1 MLVLCAIVNE
11 EVVHQR
17 TTQTALWQ
25 HTLYCMTQ
33 NLVHAV
39 RTCAQLSWS
48 VEALTTRIT
57 SVTCVNL
64 ICLLLA
70 REYHLSGVDNDYVV
84 TTIYMWSES
93 WLVLTA
99 EQLCYL

>member
-17 TTQTALWQ
+17 TAERTLWQ
-25 HTLYCMTQ
+25 HTLDSVTKD
-33 NLVHAV
+33 LIHTVW
-39 RTCAQLSWS
+39 TLAQLSWS

-84 TTIYMWSES
+84 HNLHVE
-93 WLVLTA
+93 
-99 EQLCYL
+99 

>member
-17 TTQTALWQ
+17 TPQTALWQ

-64 ICLLLA
+64 ISLFLT
-70 REYHLSGVDNDYVV
+70 REYNLCCIDNDYVV
-84 TTIYMWSES
+84 TTIYVWSES

>member
-17 TTQTALWQ
+17 TAERTLWQ
-25 HTLYCMTQ
+25 HTLDSVTKD
-33 NLVHAV
+33 LIHTVW
-39 RTCAQLSWS
+39 TLAQLSWS

-64 ICLLLA
+64 ISLFLT
-70 REYHLSGVDNDYVV
+70 REYSLCCIDNDYVV
-84 TTIYMWSES
+84 TTIYVWSES